1 MSHLYC
7 SDWWRNRRLISS
19 FSSMKQLS
27 PRIRLGVS
35 LLVHPIV
42 PPKGTQIFF
51 WCSFYQRCE
60 SLLVMHIHY
69 NHDCIK
75 LLNSLDFNV

>member
-1 MSHLYC
+1 
-7 SDWWRNRRLISS
+7 
-19 FSSMKQLS
+19 MKQLS

-51 WCSFYQRCE
+51 GVRFIKD
-60 SLLVMHIHY
+60 VNHY
-69 NHDCIK
+69 
-75 LLNSLDFNV
+75 

>member
-7 SDWWRNRRLISS
+7 TDWWRNHRLISS

-42 PPKGTQIFF
+42 PPKGTQIFVGVRF
-51 WCSFYQRCE
+51 IKD
-60 SLLVMHIHY
+60 VNHY
-69 NHDCIK
+69 
-75 LLNSLDFNV
+75 